1 MIKTY
6 KKYFYPNPFRYRKL
20 KNTINQ
26 DEIFEEVQ
34 QNLEPFLANKFSL
47 IQEYIDEFGD
57 IRSEIKLIRILREK
71 IRENYHLLKN
81 KTNFFSKGIVEQFDQ
96 VNNFENYQKN
106 LRYLDLPVQPI
117 TDKKGFEI
125 QFLSKDR
132 KSVV

>member
-1 MIKTY
+1 LFTSISSQILIKY
-6 KKYFYPNPFRYRKL
+6 SDSSFCEVA
-20 KNTINQ
+20 I
-26 DEIFEEVQ
+26 IF
-34 QNLEPFLANKFSL
+34 QNLTGK
-47 IQEYIDEFGD
+47 
-57 IRSEIKLIRILREK
+57 KLIRILREK
-71 IRENYHLLKN
+71 IRENYHILKN